1 MNHSKPILYVPLAM
15 DIKLEIYICSLSND
29 EAKTR
34 YKEIIV
40 KVTWKLLLLFLLF
53 GKVLLEIDIKL

>member
-40 KVTWKLLLLFLLF
+40 KVT
-53 GKVLLEIDIKL
+53 